1 VATRKSSYQVR
12 FAIQRFRY
20 AATGRWAVS
29 IRTYLLIVFPFGYL
43 TAIEREL
50 ALNDVSISKA
60 ASIAISGELA
70 CALYIF
76 IMQAVLLKNRRIELQ
91 PIWKCA
97 VVWIGAGFF
106 RGFITTIYAGWGL
119 DYDFVLANR
128 LVPGITYT
136 AATMSLVAFFFGS
149 IERKRIEIKAL
160 NSLGNILEQEQSNLN
175 QLELQNRSQAQH
187 VLKTQLLPQIDSLQ
201 DGIKQL
207 LAKADNNDD
216 SDRLTEL
223 YQQSL
228 AVSNS
233 LKSQKTLINSNPM
246 PSTNQ
251 RDGSTSYSYWNA
263 LLPKTISVRI
273 TFLLLILGSFSGQ
286 YSRNGIEGVKAG
298 FIGAIV
304 LTIFIFP
311 LAQIIKRNMRGK
323 SVAYPLAYL
332 GAFTVQAIYNLMQ
345 PKLGLNL
352 SNPYPPWYSGI
363 KTTYGVYIASIIA
376 SMLVY
381 VQGTFKDMVESG
393 KKLRTNVDRLNQEN
407 LALEQSILESQFGS
421 LQGKISGVTMALHMM
436 GSMPS
441 IDQKRKSE
449 LLAGAN
455 ELLDEALRNLDSIR
469 GSTI

>member
-1 VATRKSSYQVR
+1 MATRKSSYQVR

-43 TAIEREL
+43 TSIEREL

-76 IMQAVLLKNRRIELQ
+76 ITQAVLLKNRRIELQ
-91 PIWKCA
+91 PIWRCA
-97 VVWIGAGFF
+97 LVWVGAGFF

-175 QLELQNRSQAQH
+175 QLELQNRSQAQQ
-187 VLKTQLLPQIDSLQ
+187 VLQTQLLPQIDSLQ

-207 LAKADNNDD
+207 LVTADGDD
-216 SDRLTEL
+216 SDRLAEL

-233 LKSQKTLINSNPM
+233 LKSQKTLISSIPM
-246 PSTNQ
+246 TSTNKS
-251 RDGSTSYSYWNA
+251 DESNSYSYWNA

-298 FIGAIV
+298 FIGAVV

-345 PKLGLNL
+345 PKIGLNL

-381 VQGTFKDMVESG
+381 VQGTFKDMVASG
-393 KKLRTNVDRLNQEN
+393 NKLRVNVDRLNQEN

>member
-43 TAIEREL
+43 TSIEREL

-76 IMQAVLLKNRRIELQ
+76 ITQAVLLKNRRIELQ
-91 PIWKCA
+91 PIWRCA
-97 VVWIGAGFF
+97 LVWVGAGFF

-175 QLELQNRSQAQH
+175 QLELQNRSQAQQ
-187 VLKTQLLPQIDSLQ
+187 VLQTQLLPQIDSLQ

-207 LAKADNNDD
+207 LVTADGDD
-216 SDRLTEL
+216 SDRLAEL

-233 LKSQKTLINSNPM
+233 LKSQKTLISSIPM
-246 PSTNQ
+246 TSTNKS
-251 RDGSTSYSYWNA
+251 DESNSYSYWNA

-298 FIGAIV
+298 FIGAVV

-345 PKLGLNL
+345 PKIGLNL

-381 VQGTFKDMVESG
+381 VQGTFKDMVASG
-393 KKLRTNVDRLNQEN
+393 NKLRVNVDRLNQEN

>member
-1 VATRKSSYQVR
+1 MATRKSSYQVR

-60 ASIAISGELA
+60 SSIAISGELA

-76 IMQAVLLKNRRIELQ
+76 ILQAVLLKNRRIELQ

-175 QLELQNRSQAQH
+175 QLELQNRAQVQQ
-187 VLKTQLLPQIDSLQ
+187 VLQTQLLPQIDSLQ

-207 LAKADNNDD
+207 LVKADGDD
-216 SDRLTEL
+216 SDRLAEL

-233 LKSQKTLINSNPM
+233 LKSQKTLISLNPM
-246 PSTNQ
+246 TSTNKS
-251 RDGSTSYSYWNA
+251 DVSTSYSYWNA

-311 LAQIIKRNMRGK
+311 LAQIIKRNKRGK

-345 PKLGLNL
+345 PKIGLNL

-393 KKLRTNVDRLNQEN
+393 NKLRVNVDRLNQEN

>member
-1 VATRKSSYQVR
+1 VR

-60 ASIAISGELA
+60 SSIAISGELA

-76 IMQAVLLKNRRIELQ
+76 ILQAVLLKNRRIELQ

-175 QLELQNRSQAQH
+175 QLELQNRAQVQQ
-187 VLKTQLLPQIDSLQ
+187 VLQTQLLPQIDSLQ

-207 LAKADNNDD
+207 LVKADGDD
-216 SDRLTEL
+216 SDRLAEL

-233 LKSQKTLINSNPM
+233 LKSQKTLISLNPM
-246 PSTNQ
+246 TSTNKS
-251 RDGSTSYSYWNA
+251 DVSTSYSYWNA

-311 LAQIIKRNMRGK
+311 LAQIIKRNKRGK

-345 PKLGLNL
+345 PKIGLNL

-393 KKLRTNVDRLNQEN
+393 NKLRVNVDRLNQEN